1 MRCTKNVFDII
12 AKSETRIAKLLSLL
26 NNLNL
31 NNYSFS
37 CTPTEICAGGAFHK
51 GYPHIRGRWVM
62 QKWTNADR
70 GKGWLVKCV
79 RPLGKKIMATIFVKF
94 TQINEIFF
102 FPDNDFGTLAFLLG
116 QSCLCVTF
124 TSWSTPSF
132 GMLLSKLS
140 NRNTHV
146 CISSIKMISFF
157 YPSVW
162 TVHKLQ
168 CFK

>member
-1 MRCTKNVFDII
+1 MQAVDF
-12 AKSETRIAKLLSLL
+12 
-26 NNLNL
+26 
-31 NNYSFS
+31 
-37 CTPTEICAGGAFHK
+37 GAFHK
-51 GYPHIRGRWVM
+51 EYPHIRGRWVM

-70 GKGWLVKCV
+70 GRGVVSQMRTSVW
-79 RPLGKKIMATIFVKF
+79 KKIIATIFVKF

-132 GMLLSKLS
+132 GVLLSKLS

-157 YPSVW
+157 YPSV
-162 TVHKLQ
+162 
-168 CFK
+168 